1 MGKGGF
7 GNAIVSERLSMC
19 VGLGISCAFLAFPPL
34 LPFAQGGQKEE
45 KGGERGDLP
54 IPPPTS
60 LSRERELC
68 RAKEAIGLPDSPKE
82 KGGRETER
90 GRGGGRVTTLLPR
103 AGRGFADF
111 EAQFYCSGGQTLH
124 LGKKA
129 FA

>member
-1 MGKGGF
+1 
-7 GNAIVSERLSMC
+7 MC

-45 KGGERGDLP
+45 RGGKGRSPDSP
-54 IPPPTS
+54 AYFS
-60 LSRERELC
+60 LSRARELC

-111 EAQFYCSGGQTLH
+111 EAQFFCSGGQTLH
-124 LGKKA
+124 LGEKSFCIK
-129 FA
+129 